1 MKITL
6 ELFAS
11 LMPLL
16 PPGSS
21 MHAAQLEVD
30 ENFTLNNLIDQMKIL
45 PEQAHLVLV
54 NGIYKGGVERD
65 EPCLRTGDKVS
76 IWPPVA
82 GG

>member
-21 MHAAQLEVD
+21 RHASELEVAD
-30 ENFTLNNLIDQMKIL
+30 DFTLNNLIDQMKI
-45 PEQAHLVLV
+45 PHEQAHIVLV

-65 EPCLRTGDKVS
+65 EPCLRAGDKVS